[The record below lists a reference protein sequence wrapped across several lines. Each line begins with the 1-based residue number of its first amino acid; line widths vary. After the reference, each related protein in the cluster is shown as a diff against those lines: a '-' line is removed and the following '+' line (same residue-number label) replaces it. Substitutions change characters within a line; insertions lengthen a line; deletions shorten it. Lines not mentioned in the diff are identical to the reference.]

1 MYEDMK
7 IKKKKL
13 LGNHEIKNMIMN
25 TFISYYILNLFC
37 LVGGM
42 GGGQH
47 RSYVATC
54 TRVHNG
60 SVFILQKIQRYNI
73 FISFLEEKKILV

>member
-1 MYEDMK
+1 
-7 IKKKKL
+7 
-13 LGNHEIKNMIMN
+13 MN

-54 TRVHNG
+54 TRLHNG
-60 SVFILQKIQRYNI
+60 TVFILQKIQRYNI
-73 FISFLEEKKILV
+73 FICESFLEEKKILV